1 MGFVQDRV
9 YERDGGGSVINPR
22 AKHKRHYK
30 VRNLTGLHKFEV
42 DLVGPA
48 LDAIRER
55 DGGIRPSVVVEEARA
70 DESPL
75 HAPFEW
81 DDEVASE
88 QYRLWQAR
96 KLVRNVVPVIYE
108 RSADTG
114 ERVEREIPFVHVP
127 AKGDEPSQYRDLDS
141 LATDTDAFARA
152 FDSAMQKL
160 RVAQRSVAE
169 LEGLVARSPQPERL
183 DVIRVAL
190 RGLETAQTALE
201 RLH

>member
-1 MGFVQDRV
+1 M
-9 YERDGGGSVINPR
+9 SNPR

-30 VRNLTGLHKFEV
+30 VKNTTGLHKFDHEA
-42 DLVGPA
+42 VGAA

-55 DGGIRPSVVVEEARA
+55 DGGIRPVTVLEEAA
-70 DESPL
+70 PEESPL
-75 HAPFEW
+75 HTPFEW
-81 DDEVASE
+81 DDELAAGE
-88 QYRLWQAR
+88 YRLWQAR
-96 KLVRNVVPVIYE
+96 KLIRNVVPVIYE
-108 RSADTG
+108 KSATG

-127 AKGDEPSQYRDLDS
+127 AKGDEPAQYRDLDS
-141 LATDTDAFARA
+141 LVSDTDAFARA
-152 FDSAMQKL
+152 FDYAMQKL

-169 LEGLVARSPQPERL
+169 LEALVERSDQPQRM